1 MAQGSNDLL
10 LQLFVPSG
18 SKPASG
24 WPVAIFGHGFGDSIY
39 GAPWTVAATLASQG
53 IATASINV
61 VGHGG
66 GALGTLNVLRNA
78 GAPVSVPAGGRGIDQ
93 DGDGAIASTEGS
105 SAAGARNII
114 GSRDGLR
121 QTVID
126 IMQLVRQIEAG
137 IDIEGDGSVD
147 LDADRVYYA
156 GQSFGGIYGTIL
168 LGVEPNIKAGVPN
181 VPGGSI
187 TEIARLSPV
196 FRPLTALA
204 LQPRGLL
211 NLPLA
216 PPPAFPLQFN
226 ENIPLRNQP
235 TVTNTV
241 PGAMAIQQAL
251 DRFQWVQQAGN
262 PVSYA
267 RHIRRQPLHGNSPKP
282 VLFQFAKGDLTVP
295 NPTTTAILRAGNLAD
310 RATYFRNDL
319 AFAANPA
326 VSKNPHTFLTN
337 ISGAGA
343 GYAIGAQ
350 TQMAT
355 FFASGGV
362 TVIDPDGAAGPFF
375 EVPIV
380 LPLPEGLNYL
390 P

>member
-1 MAQGSNDLL
+1 MKTNGKFIPATGTLSGRPVAQGSNDLL

-168 LGVEPNIKAGVPN
+168 LVSSPTSRRVCPTCRA
-181 VPGGSI
+181 
-187 TEIARLSPV
+187 ARSP
-196 FRPLTALA
+196 R
-204 LQPRGLL
+204 LL
-211 NLPLA
+211 
-216 PPPAFPLQFN
+216 
-226 ENIPLRNQP
+226 
-235 TVTNTV
+235 
-241 PGAMAIQQAL
+241 G
-251 DRFQWVQQAGN
+251 
-262 PVSYA
+262 
-267 RHIRRQPLHGNSPKP
+267 
-282 VLFQFAKGDLTVP
+282 
-295 NPTTTAILRAGNLAD
+295 
-310 RATYFRNDL
+310 
-319 AFAANPA
+319 
-326 VSKNPHTFLTN
+326 
-337 ISGAGA
+337 
-343 GYAIGAQ
+343 
-350 TQMAT
+350 
-355 FFASGGV
+355 
-362 TVIDPDGAAGPFF
+362 
-375 EVPIV
+375 
-380 LPLPEGLNYL
+380 
-390 P
+390 